1 MGKKIIFLCTI
12 LFLLFASSFHHPP
25 GISADSVS
33 VTITGNVVNVRE
45 KPDISSSVITQIKKG
60 QTFLVKDQ
68 VNDWYEISLS
78 TGKSGWIANWL
89 AEKQTA
95 NKSMKIGTVS
105 ANALNV
111 RSEASLNG
119 PVIGK
124 LAKGEKVSIISEK
137 NGWSKISFKS
147 GVAWVSST
155 YINSSSEVISDQK
168 SSASKG
174 QYVTILNDGTN
185 IREKPALKSKIISTA
200 SSKEQYKVTGQDGDW
215 YEIEYT
221 NGKAG
226 YVASWIV
233 SLSGGSE
240 KQSRN
245 ISQKGIANKVIVI
258 DPGHGGRDQGAK
270 GTNGSLEKNL
280 TMKTAELLAQKIKAS
295 GATVV
300 LTRNNDDYRSLQSR
314 TKKASAMGADA
325 FISLHY
331 DSIDDKSIHG
341 HTTYYYHAYEK
352 EMAETINKHIGSA
365 VKLKDRGV
373 RYGNYYVLRD
383 NHRPSILL
391 ELGYLSNPNEE
402 GVIATNK
409 YRETV
414 TTAIF
419 NGLAEYFSN

>member
-1 MGKKIIFLCTI
+1 MGKKIIFFCTI

-25 GISADSVS
+25 EISADSVS

-111 RSEASLNG
+111 RSDASLNG

-270 GTNGSLEKNL
+270 GTNGSLEKDL
-280 TMKTAELLAQKIKAS
+280 TMKTAALLAQKIKAS

-314 TKKASAMGADA
+314 TAKASAMGADA